1 MKDYYREQVRKC
13 EIKVALAKIGYASK
27 ILEYAEDLA
36 NANVDVVEV
45 VIDQINEARAA
56 YKEIR
61 EELIDYQQ
69 RYQRELDKDAPAE
82 TEADDGSN

>member
-1 MKDYYREQVRKC
+1 MKEYYREQVQKC
-13 EIKVALAKIGYASK
+13 EIKVALAKIGYEAK
-27 ILEYAEDLA
+27 IREYAKDLA
-36 NANVDVVEV
+36 KANVDVIDV

-69 RYQRELDKDAPAE
+69 RYQKELDKDTPAE
-82 TEADDGSN
+82 TEADNGSH